1 VRPGAAAHAGIVA
14 AAAAAPYVFTLGLS
28 PAVGLHVAASL
39 LVLALGRALAIGPL
53 AAAASG
59 VLFAVHPVHVEV
71 LASPSLE
78 TIAVTAL
85 VAAVP
90 AVAARLLPRRR
101 WITPALLA
109 VGLALGTA
117 HLTRGGPAGVLDLLR
132 GLARALAVLAYPRA
146 LVPGFASGAWPADVE
161 LYLWSVPFS
170 IAGVAAVKAAAS
182 RIEPGGMRAGVGR
195 LVPAVGSVLL
205 VVFAIR
211 GAVYARAWRSDLT
224 LATEAVRVAPGACP
238 AHERLGA
245 ALLAEG
251 RREEALQAFAEAATL
266 GAGTPCGEAAGQA
279 IEAARAPSP

>member
-1 VRPGAAAHAGIVA
+1 VA
-14 AAAAAPYVFTLGLS
+14 AAAAAPYVLTLGFS

-39 LVLALGRALAIGPL
+39 LVLALARALEVGPL

-71 LASPSLE
+71 LASPSLA
-78 TIAVTAL
+78 TLAVTAL

-90 AVAARLLPRRR
+90 AAAARLLRRGR
-101 WITPALLA
+101 WVALALLA
-109 VGLALGTA
+109 MGLALGTA
-117 HLTRGGPAGVLDLLR
+117 FLARGGPASLLDLLR
-132 GLARALAVLAYPRA
+132 GLARALTVLTYPRL
-146 LVPGFASGAWPADVE
+146 LVPSFASGAWPPDVE
-161 LYLWSVPFS
+161 LYLWSVPFCV
-170 IAGVAAVKAAAS
+170 AGVAAVKALAS
-182 RIEPGGMRAGVGR
+182 RIEPGGMHAGVGR
-195 LVPAVGSVLL
+195 LVPAAGSVLL

-211 GAVYARAWRSDLT
+211 GAVYARAWRSDLA

-245 ALLAEG
+245 ALLAAG
-251 RREEALQAFAEAATL
+251 RSEEALHAFAEAAAL